1 MAWCGLR
8 NLSQYW
14 RTALDYNETKV
25 ATVKSGT
32 MQLLLDAS
40 HQKWDADGTYN
51 IAPVSWQLVKDYN
64 TIDHINAIMCEAPLS
79 GNTLPSQSLC
89 IWVNR
94 KIMSDGIDE
103 LP

>member
-14 RTALDYNETKV
+14 KTALYYNETKV

-51 IAPVSWQLVKDYN
+51 IAPASWQLVKDYN
-64 TIDHINAIMCEAPLS
+64 TIDCINAIMCEAPLS
-79 GNTLPSQSLC
+79 GNTLP
-89 IWVNR
+89 
-94 KIMSDGIDE
+94 
-103 LP
+103 